1 MAAFLTWVF
10 MCFYTELW
18 RKAILLGFVGKI
30 YTFAC
35 LLACL
40 PACLRKTLSNQCSA
54 EDGVFSGLTLAYFP
68 VTTAEGKLSLAAK
81 PLGL

>member
-40 PACLRKTLSNQCSA
+40 PACEKPCRINVLLRM
-54 EDGVFSGLTLAYFP
+54 AYF
-68 VTTAEGKLSLAAK
+68 LA
-81 PLGL
+81 